1 MLKDFL
7 HIILANHFKPSTL
20 RYEELMQF
28 APYISS
34 FLDIQR
40 VEHEIWVVNQVSK
53 THCIA
58 AHKLKAFI
66 ENSKSY

>member
-1 MLKDFL
+1 
-7 HIILANHFKPSTL
+7 
-20 RYEELMQF
+20 MQF

-34 FLDIQR
+34 FLDTQR
-40 VEHEIWVVNQVSK
+40 VEHEIWVINQVSK